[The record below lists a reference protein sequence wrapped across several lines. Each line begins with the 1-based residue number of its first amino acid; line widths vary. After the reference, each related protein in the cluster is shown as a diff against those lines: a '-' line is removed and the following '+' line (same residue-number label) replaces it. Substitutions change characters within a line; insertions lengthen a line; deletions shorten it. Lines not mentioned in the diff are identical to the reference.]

1 MQPYNEYHRRVLA
14 DAGFD
19 VSQELDLGTTGIAG
33 LTGRGLL
40 VGNTRALWPIFIAA
54 RKADAELLASPDPLD
69 LYTERTIA
77 RAFPAARAWCAH
89 RRYDGAYLPF
99 QRIAVTA
106 GLGALAPTQLVI
118 HPTYGPW
125 FALRALVAL
134 DGAPPPPA
142 KPLIYRCAGECE
154 TRLAEALQTDDWH
167 AWLAVR
173 DACCV
178 GHEFRYGDSQLAY
191 HYTKALDLLS

>member
-14 DAGFD
+14 DAGID
-19 VSQELDLGTTGIAG
+19 VPQELDLGTTAIAG

-77 RAFPAARAWCAH
+77 RAFPAARAWFAH
-89 RRYDGAYLPF
+89 RRYDGAY
-99 QRIAVTA
+99 
-106 GLGALAPTQLVI
+106 APTQLVS

-142 KPLIYRCAGECE
+142 KHLIYRCAGECE

-178 GHEFRYGDSQLAY
+178 GREFRYGDSQLAY

>member
-19 VSQELDLGTTGIAG
+19 VTQQLDLGTTAIAG

-77 RAFPAARAWCAH
+77 RAFPAARAWFAH

-99 QRIAVTA
+99 PRIAVTA
-106 GLGALAPTQLVI
+106 GLGALAPPQLVI
-118 HPTYGPW
+118 HPTNGPW
-125 FALRALVAL
+125 FVL
-134 DGAPPPPA
+134 
-142 KPLIYRCAGECE
+142 
-154 TRLAEALQTDDWH
+154 
-167 AWLAVR
+167 
-173 DACCV
+173 CV
-178 GHEFRYGDSQLAY
+178 FVVFVG
-191 HYTKALDLLS
+191 

>member
-19 VSQELDLGTTGIAG
+19 VTQELDLGTTAIAG

-77 RAFPAARAWCAH
+77 RAFPAARAWFAH

-106 GLGALAPTQLVI
+106 YLPFQRIAVTAGLGALAPPQLVI

-142 KPLIYRCAGECE
+142 KHLIYRCAGECE
-154 TRLAEALQTDDWH
+154 TRLAEA
-167 AWLAVR
+167 
-173 DACCV
+173 
-178 GHEFRYGDSQLAY
+178 
-191 HYTKALDLLS
+191 